1 MTRFKSLFIAAASL
15 ICFSAS
21 QANASVIVD
30 SFTVTP
36 TTVAAGGSPTFSL
49 ELKFTYDT
57 GPKNL
62 EKYVGFVTFLDGN
75 GDAVAISPAAS
86 PITVNKNGSPFIETF
101 TFSSFSLPPGQYPTS
116 FKYDF
121 TGSYPGTN
129 VTKDY
134 SGSGSGPVVTAV
146 PEPATW
152 AMMILGFV
160 GVGFVSYRRR
170 AGSSLRLA

>member
-21 QANASVIVD
+21 QADASVIVD

-49 ELKFTYDT
+49 QLTFTYDT

-62 EKYVGFVTFLDGN
+62 EKYDGTVSFLDGN
-75 GDAVAISPAAS
+75 GDVKVVGPM
-86 PITVNKNGSPFIETF
+86 TVNVNKNTGSVTETF
-101 TFSSFSLPPGQYPTS
+101 SYSAFSLPPGQYPTS
-116 FKYDF
+116 YTYDF
-121 TGSYPGTN
+121 NATYPGASATHHYTGSG
-129 VTKDY
+129 D
-134 SGSGSGPVVTAV
+134 GPLVTAV

-152 AMMILGFV
+152 AMMVLGFL